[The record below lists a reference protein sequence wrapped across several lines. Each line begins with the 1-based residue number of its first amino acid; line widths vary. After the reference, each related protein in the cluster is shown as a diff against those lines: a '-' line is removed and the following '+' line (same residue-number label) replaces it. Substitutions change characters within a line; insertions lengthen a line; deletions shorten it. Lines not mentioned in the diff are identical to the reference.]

1 MEIIA
6 PKDLTRRE
14 RAALRYVVAMLNKD
28 YYFEQYY
35 QLVGDLSPVAAFQ
48 ANERALFDLCGA
60 NRYEDFESFRQMRR
74 RYVKRLGL
82 QAKRNK

>member
-6 PKDLTRRE
+6 PKDLTKRE
-14 RAALRYVVAMLNKD
+14 RAALRYVVAMLNND

-35 QLVGDLSPVAAFQ
+35 QLVGDLSPVEAFQ
-48 ANERALFDLCGA
+48 ANERALFDMCGA